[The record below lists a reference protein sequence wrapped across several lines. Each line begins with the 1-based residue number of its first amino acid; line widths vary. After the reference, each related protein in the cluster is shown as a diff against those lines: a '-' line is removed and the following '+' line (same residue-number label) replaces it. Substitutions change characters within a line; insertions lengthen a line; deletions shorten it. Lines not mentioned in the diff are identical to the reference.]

1 MARQR
6 LKDRIT
12 EVKETKKVRVK
23 VLESFYVFEIAH
35 DQYNGGGAETIFK
48 MREEWHKISKLN
60 HNEE

>member
-12 EVKETKKVRVK
+12 EVKETKK